1 MGSGDRF
8 IIAVWFCTRGMSSND
23 LFEALFKNLTV
34 VLLALNG
41 ILLYTTNVTFH
52 SNSRYI
58 LYMELINDSVMSFT
72 VLLSWPMY
80 ALS

>member
-1 MGSGDRF
+1 
-8 IIAVWFCTRGMSSND
+8 MSSND

-72 VLLSWPMY
+72 VLLS
-80 ALS
+80 

>member
-1 MGSGDRF
+1 MPERWVAVTGSSLLCDS
-8 IIAVWFCTRGMSSND
+8 APEATGMSSND

-72 VLLSWPMY
+72 VLLS
-80 ALS
+80 